1 MARRTWAQRFHPQK
15 RIAEMNSYVSYFRPE
30 IDSMTGY
37 TPREQPKGV
46 PVIKLNTNE
55 NPYPPSPGVKK
66 TLASFQYEKLRL
78 YPDPLALEVRAE
90 IAAMTGFSVNNIIAG
105 NGSDDILTIATR
117 CFSDA
122 RRPMACFEPSYS
134 LYPTLAGLQG
144 TPCIRIQLTEDFEI
158 PDDTLQQA
166 RNANL
171 FIIARPNAPTGNL
184 FPKAKMEEICAKFNG
199 IVLIDEAYADF
210 SRDNCLDFVRKYP
223 NVIISRTFSKS
234 RSLAGLRFGFAVAH
248 EKIIDGMMKMKDS
261 YNVPMLTQK
270 LALASLWD
278 RSYFDTCVAK
288 VKTTRE
294 ALTLALRDLGFK
306 VINSDTNFVFA
317 APPID
322 AKNYFLDL
330 KRRNILV
337 RYFPAARTCSF
348 VRITIGTPEEMTELL
363 KVTREL
369 IGKN

>member
-37 TPREQPKGV
+37 TPGEQPKGV

-144 TPCIRIQLTEDFEI
+144 TPCIWISRSRMIRSSRRGMQIFLLSHARMHRPEI
-158 PDDTLQQA
+158 CFRRRKWKKSA
-166 RNANL
+166 RN
-171 FIIARPNAPTGNL
+171 
-184 FPKAKMEEICAKFNG
+184 
-199 IVLIDEAYADF
+199 
-210 SRDNCLDFVRKYP
+210 S
-223 NVIISRTFSKS
+223 
-234 RSLAGLRFGFAVAH
+234 
-248 EKIIDGMMKMKDS
+248 
-261 YNVPMLTQK
+261 
-270 LALASLWD
+270 
-278 RSYFDTCVAK
+278 
-288 VKTTRE
+288 
-294 ALTLALRDLGFK
+294 
-306 VINSDTNFVFA
+306 
-317 APPID
+317 
-322 AKNYFLDL
+322 
-330 KRRNILV
+330 
-337 RYFPAARTCSF
+337 
-348 VRITIGTPEEMTELL
+348 TESS
-363 KVTREL
+363 
-369 IGKN
+369 